1 MKRFLK
7 RLAWLSLVLSV
18 VGGLVGAWAY
28 RKYVVMEPGP
38 EFDRAH
44 VLAIIA
50 QESPVYYRDGV
61 TPMGVFF
68 DQEHRSYVPYAEL
81 PADWVGAIVASED
94 GSFWTH
100 PGVDPKHVIR
110 AIGQNIQAGSVVA
123 GGSTLTQ
130 QTAKNLFYRPDRSLR
145 AKAVELVDAL
155 RLEAHFSKEDIL
167 EFYANQF
174 HVSANGRGIGI
185 AARYFFDKTPD
196 RLTTKECAFIAGMVK
211 APSRYNPFI
220 GQTEER
226 RAVAREA
233 AEARTSYVLRRM
245 VSTGYLPEG
254 RREAIAAEPLR
265 FRRGAFRYDRSV
277 VLDEVQRRLEEPEFV
292 ELFERAGIDNPST
305 AGLRIVT
312 TVDERAERAAT
323 YGLWHHLTELG
334 GELERPGVSALLLPE
349 LTQVEASPEAA
360 LRASTFYEARVV
372 SASDKEVQVDVGG
385 RPCVVDAAGVE
396 RIAKAVGDTPAKVAA
411 GLTPARFV
419 LVSVRPAG
427 VGCDLEL
434 RPKLQGA
441 VLVLQDGEIRA
452 MVGGN
457 DNRNLNRVTGAN
469 RQFGST
475 WKPLLFLS
483 AMELGWLPTDILDNR
498 RSVFPFR
505 DVWYYPRADHP
516 SDPFLSMTATG
527 ARSENLATVWLL
539 YHLVDRVDDD
549 TLRRLAREVDLWPR
563 DGETPADFGVRMR
576 DEAAL
581 RSSPERFS
589 EYAFIRA
596 RADVIA
602 QLASSRHPED
612 ALAVRSLL
620 YGYGASAERA
630 RVERTQ
636 GSAERESR
644 LIALENTFL
653 SLEERASACL
663 VGPLSA
669 LQWEPVSQALACGR
683 APAGFEP
690 VPAEALALATGTDV
704 GGSLAEEGRDDLLID
719 GRLHLGTLR
728 LLRVALDVRAAQLAD
743 SDPWDPETLLAHPD
757 WRALVGVRTFA
768 RAAREAGV
776 EAPLPEN
783 LTLPLGAADVS
794 LAEMAG
800 AYQTMLGRGAPKF
813 VSEGFGAGS
822 VTGLRTAFLL
832 PENSE
837 PTALIAEI
845 RDAGGNILFRMRPAP
860 VGDVDPRPG
869 AMVGDIL
876 RNAVLH
882 GTGRRAAS
890 PEGLTGWPLA
900 GKTGT
905 TNDYRNAA
913 FIGFAPVQSGGVAV
927 WGQAFT
933 VAAYV
938 GYDDNTSMRRGRLR
952 VQGASGAL
960 PAWLDTVRG
969 MAAAGLLGS
978 PGLAEYGVPEGL
990 VRVDAPDGA
999 GFDGAALTAL
1009 RPPGQLPER
1018 IIRGATLP
1026 VEGAAAV
1033 PEASPSGA
1041 LVLPNDAEYGPPAPD
1056 EGVDPSVAPAVDE
1069 EPTLDDLVG
1078 HDLLL
1083 PE

>member
-1 MKRFLK
+1 MKRLLK
-7 RLAWLSLVLSV
+7 RLAQFSLLVAV
-18 VGGLVGAWAY
+18 IGGVVGAWSY
-28 RKYVVMEPGP
+28 RKYVVLEPGP

-44 VLAIIA
+44 VLAIIS

-100 PGVDPKHVIR
+100 PGVDAKHVLR
-110 AIGQNIQAGSVVA
+110 AMGQNIQAGSVVA

-145 AKAVELVDAL
+145 AKGIELVDAL

-185 AARYFFDKTPD
+185 AARYFFDKTPE
-196 RLTTKECAFIAGMVK
+196 RLSTKECAFIAGMVK

-226 RAVAREA
+226 RAAAREA
-233 AEARTSYVLRRM
+233 AETRTAYVLRRM

-254 RREAIAAEPLR
+254 RRLALAAEPLQ

-334 GELERPGVSALLLPE
+334 GELERPGVDALLRPDLS
-349 LTQVEASPEAA
+349 QVEASPDAA
-360 LRASTFYEARVV
+360 LRPSTFHDARVV
-372 SASDKEVQVDVGG
+372 STSAREIAVDVGG
-385 RPCVVDAAGVE
+385 RSCVVDAAGVE
-396 RIAKAVGDTPAKVAA
+396 RIAKAVGAPPAEVAA
-411 GLTPARFV
+411 GLAPGRFV
-419 LVSVRPAG
+419 LVSVRPEG
-427 VGCDLEL
+427 EGCDLEL
-434 RPKLQGA
+434 RPRLQGA

-457 DNRNLNRVTGAN
+457 DNRNLNRVTGAS

-475 WKPLLFLS
+475 WKPLLFQT
-483 AMELGWLPTDILDNR
+483 AMELGWLPTDVLDNR
-498 RSVFPFR
+498 RNVFPFR
-505 DVWYYPRADHP
+505 DVWYYPRADHA
-516 SDPFLSMTATG
+516 SDPFLSLAATG
-527 ARSENLATVWLL
+527 VRSENLSTVWLL
-539 YHLVDRVDDD
+539 YHLVDRVDDES
-549 TLRRLAREVDLWPR
+549 LRRLAREVDLWPR
-563 DGETPADFGVRMR
+563 EGESPADFGVRMR

-589 EYAFIRA
+589 EYAFTRA

-636 GSAERESR
+636 ASAEREAR

-728 LLRVALDVRAAQLAD
+728 LLRVALDVRSAQLAD
-743 SDPWDPETLLAHPD
+743 SDPWDPETLMANPD
-757 WRALVGVRTFA
+757 WRALVGVRSFA
-768 RAAREAGV
+768 RAAREAGI
-776 EAPLPEN
+776 EATLPEN
-783 LTLPLGAADVS
+783 LTLPLGAADVT

-800 AYQTMLGRGAPKF
+800 AYQAMLGRGTPKF

-822 VTGLRTAFLL
+822 VTGLRSAFVL
-832 PENSE
+832 PENDE

-845 RDAGGNILFRMRPAP
+845 RDAGGNVIFRMRPAP
-860 VGDVDPRPG
+860 PGDVDPRPG

-876 RNAVLH
+876 RQAVLH

-890 PEGLTGWPLA
+890 PPGLAGWPLA

-913 FIGFAPVQSGGVAV
+913 FIGFAPIQSGGAAV
-927 WGQAFT
+927 WGQAYT
-933 VAAYV
+933 VAVYV

-960 PAWLDTVRG
+960 PAWLGTVRG
-969 MAAAGLLGS
+969 MAGAGLLGTA
-978 PGLAEYGVPEGL
+978 GLAEYGVPEGL
-990 VRVDAPDGA
+990 QRVDSPEGA
-999 GFDGAALTAL
+999 GSDGVALTAL
-1009 RPPGQLPER
+1009 RPLGQLSER
-1018 IIRGATLP
+1018 IVRGAASSSAGGPP
-1026 VEGAAAV
+1026 VAEAA
-1033 PEASPSGA
+1033 PSGA
-1041 LVLPNDAEYGPPAPD
+1041 LVLLNDAEFGPPLPD
-1056 EGVDPSVAPAVDE
+1056 EGADPEAAPAVDD
-1069 EPTLDDLVG
+1069 EPTLDELVG
-1078 HDLLL
+1078 VDLLL